1 MSKTPPI
8 CGSSAKRI
16 RRSIAK
22 SSPVGRRRPWLIHA
36 TIRIA
41 ASVCGSRRLS
51 DRLYS
56 RIECPPSGP
65 QASKW
70 RELSRK
76 WRELPWPQAELQPR
90 AARHGA
96 GHAGPEHQ
104 HHRDR
109 KGNKAEPANGLS
121 HQGRSGRGRSCAC
134 DVGSVRPTSGF
145 GVRAPPNLAGL
156 CAARSP
162 ASRVLRRNL
171 RALLC
176 APLGSS
182 SGCCGHDRDN
192 TQHRP
197 RCRGRCAGRLRL
209 QRARCRRSGSARAH
223 CARAR
228 IIFARVRLC
237 LPTTAI
243 EGGILRAGGLVGG
256 RFAHTIKRI
265 MDESPTYASGS
276 VHANASM
283 H

>member
-1 MSKTPPI
+1 MTATSLPWCRTCSARVPTSSRSPKPPT
-8 CGSSAKRI
+8 SAGK
-16 RRSIAK
+16 RSIA
-22 SSPVGRRRPWLIHA
+22 SRMIRP
-36 TIRIA
+36 
-41 ASVCGSRRLS
+41 
-51 DRLYS
+51 
-56 RIECPPSGP
+56 PPRPHWQRGKRKADFCFRCSG
-65 QASKW
+65 
-70 RELSRK
+70 
-76 WRELPWPQAELQPR
+76 
-90 AARHGA
+90 
-96 GHAGPEHQ
+96 
-104 HHRDR
+104 
-109 KGNKAEPANGLS
+109 
-121 HQGRSGRGRSCAC
+121 
-134 DVGSVRPTSGF
+134 
-145 GVRAPPNLAGL
+145 PPNLAGL